1 MGAMVVK
8 SLSRRFPEIWKWRQR
23 PACGM
28 TWAIFPSYSISL
40 AKTEGG
46 QYIAAMQEKL
56 KQQVL
61 DAFLLVMRPIVRIL
75 LRYGIG
81 CREFVEVAKLA
92 YVDIASHDFGLRG
105 RPTNISRI
113 AVMTGLTRK
122 EVKRLRDKLESGD
135 SRISVKTTPLADVL
149 HHWHAQDEFT
159 DSSGRPLALPFNGE
173 GKSFSSLVK
182 KYGGDIPAG
191 AMRTELKRVGAIEED
206 QQGELRVTRR
216 SIHPADEHDKL
227 LMLLIHGAYTVLT
240 NIAHN
245 TNPEVNS
252 DSWAGKIA
260 FTTTSGKEHSVQLR
274 RIAKDRISEFAEAFD
289 DLFIAYEA
297 LHDTKP
303 SVDENNAI
311 AVGIFY
317 FEETDS
323 NANYD
328 W

>member
-1 MGAMVVK
+1 MW
-8 SLSRRFPEIWKWRQR
+8 RFNPV
-23 PACGM
+23 CGK
-28 TWAIFPSYSISL
+28 TWAIFPSPVISL
-40 AKTEGG
+40 AIIQLD
-46 QYIAAMQEKL
+46 QYIAPMQEQL

-81 CREFVEVAKLA
+81 YREFVEVAKTA
-92 YVDIASHDFGLRG
+92 YVDVSSSDFGLRG
-105 RPTNISRI
+105 RPTNISRV

-122 EVKRLRDKLESGD
+122 EVKRLRDKIESGD

-149 HHWHAQDEFT
+149 HHWHGQEEFT
-159 DSSGRPLALPFNGE
+159 DAAGRPLPLPFSGE
-173 GKSFSSLVK
+173 GITFAGLVK

-191 AMRTELKRVGAIEED
+191 AMRTELKRVGAVEEGD
-206 QQGELRVTRR
+206 DGRLHVTRR

-227 LMLLIHGAYTVLT
+227 LMLLVHGAYTMLT
-240 NIAHN
+240 NISHN
-245 TNPEVNS
+245 TDPSTTS
-252 DSWAGKIA
+252 DSWASKIA

-297 LHDTKP
+297 LHDTRQP
-303 SVDENNAI
+303 ADENNAI
-311 AVGIFY
+311 AVGMYY
-317 FEETDS
+317 FEETDP
-323 NANYD
+323 NADYD